1 MAATDGAHLKSS
13 DLLLTL
19 STPYGSAEPGR
30 LFQSGGFGSEE
41 AIRSSGQGTQG
52 RNPEIRRPLNRM
64 AGAAVRCLLCEVGV
78 GLRGVVGA

>member
-1 MAATDGAHLKSS
+1 VTDGAHLKSS

-41 AIRSSGQGTQG
+41 AIRSSGHPGS
-52 RNPEIRRPLNRM
+52 
-64 AGAAVRCLLCEVGV
+64 
-78 GLRGVVGA
+78 